1 MGAELFQGTF
11 SYYAGHC
18 STCWE
23 TAEPDRQSSI
33 RISVLV
39 DLCSLEC
46 LVFVKILNGPKK
58 TNLCILSNCFQ

>member
-1 MGAELFQGTF
+1 MGVELFQGTF

-39 DLCSLEC
+39 DVCSLEW
-46 LVFVKILNGPKK
+46 LAFVKILNGLKK
-58 TNLCILSNCFQ
+58 TDFYILSNSIQ